1 MVVPLYTV
9 DTMRLATLLLLGVQ
23 GTALINVI
31 TKQGR
36 ILFTSNPAY
45 TNDVRGTMEQYAII
59 RSGRGRGRSGRSTG
73 TESGRGGYGRQNP
86 RTELGS
92 RKEDIQPTN
101 SSSSSSSRVKRSL
114 PATSANEDLT
124 DEEAEQST
132 SLDTTQ
138 FGKINEE
145 ERLQKVIA
153 RAGIASRREAEKMI
167 LDGRVV
173 VNGKLIVELGEKVK
187 PRKDIILVDGKN
199 VCVVE
204 YQDST

>member
-1 MVVPLYTV
+1 
-9 DTMRLATLLLLGVQ
+9 MRIASLLLLGVQ

-36 ILFTSNPAY
+36 VLFSNPAH
-45 TNDVRGTMEQYAII
+45 THDVVRGETMEQYAII
-59 RSGRGRGRSGRSTG
+59 RSGGGRGRGRSGRSTG
-73 TESGRGGYGRQNP
+73 TESGRGGYGRQNA

-92 RKEDIQPTN
+92 RKEDLLLPTSTSN
-101 SSSSSSSRVKRSL
+101 SSSSSSSSSSRVKRS
-114 PATSANEDLT
+114 PTATSSNEEST
-124 DEEAEQST
+124 DDEAEQST
-132 SLDTTQ
+132 NLDTTQ
-138 FGKINEE
+138 FGKINED

-173 VNGKLIVELGEKVK
+173 VNGKLVVELGEKVK

-199 VCVVE
+199 VCCCRH
-204 YQDST
+204 QDST

>member
-1 MVVPLYTV
+1 
-9 DTMRLATLLLLGVQ
+9 MRIATLLLLGVQ

-36 ILFTSNPAY
+36 ILFTNPVY
-45 TNDVRGTMEQYAII
+45 TNDVRGTTEQYAII
-59 RSGRGRGRSGRSTG
+59 RSGQGRGRSGRST
-73 TESGRGGYGRQNP
+73 ESGRGGYGQQNL
-86 RTELGS
+86 RTGLGS
-92 RKEDIQPTN
+92 RKEDVLPTN
-101 SSSSSSSRVKRSL
+101 SSITSRVKRSP
-114 PATSANEDLT
+114 PASSSKEDLID
-124 DEEAEQST
+124 DETEQST

-199 VCVVE
+199 ICVVE
-204 YQDST
+204 C